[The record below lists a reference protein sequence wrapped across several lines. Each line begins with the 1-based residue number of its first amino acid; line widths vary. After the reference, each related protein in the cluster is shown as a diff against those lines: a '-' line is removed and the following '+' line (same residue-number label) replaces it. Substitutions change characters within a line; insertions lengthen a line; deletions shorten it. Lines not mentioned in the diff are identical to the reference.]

1 MRERVAY
8 FERVNLDLERK
19 MDDYNRR
26 ENEYIKNITNLKFNL
41 TKMTADR
48 NHFKTVYEDARDK
61 LEGKIS

>member
-1 MRERVAY
+1 
-8 FERVNLDLERK
+8 